1 VTTTHMRLHK
11 QVFVLLFAVLA
22 CVARAQDYPN
32 RPILILVP
40 NAPGSSVDTMT
51 RILTTRLGEA
61 LGGASIVVED
71 RDGAGGLIG
80 MDAGRKAAPD
90 GYTLITV
97 SNGSGVI
104 APLLKK
110 VRPYDTAQDFE
121 LIGSFAIT
129 PNVLVVNPQL
139 PVNSVKEL
147 IDYARAHR
155 ATINMASAG
164 IGSQSHLAGALL
176 MTMGNFESLHVQH
189 KGGGPSVGSV
199 EAGQTHWTLT
209 PAPAAM
215 AQVRAGRLRAI
226 GQSLPRRSALLADL
240 PAIAETVPG
249 YDFNGWA
256 GLIAPKGTP
265 RPVIERLQAALAKT
279 LSAPE
284 VREGLAGQGADL
296 FPGNTEEFRKFLAQ
310 DVANTERVMKAA
322 QLQPE

>member
-1 VTTTHMRLHK
+1 VTTIHMRLHK
-11 QVFVLLFAVLA
+11 QIFVLLLAVFAFGA
-22 CVARAQDYPN
+22 CAQDYPN
-32 RPILILVP
+32 RPIRILVP

-51 RILTTRLGEA
+51 RILSSRLGEA
-61 LGGASIVVED
+61 LGGASMVVED

-110 VRPYDTAQDFE
+110 TRPYDTAQDFE
-121 LIGSFAIT
+121 LIGTFAIT

-139 PVNSVKEL
+139 PVHSVKEL

-155 ATINMASAG
+155 DTINMASAG

-176 MTMGNFESLHVQH
+176 MTMANFESLHVPH

-199 EAGQTHWTLT
+199 ASGQTHWTLT

-215 AQVRAGRLRAI
+215 AQVKAGRLRAI
-226 GQSLPRRSALLADL
+226 AHSLSRRSTILPDL

-265 RPVIERLQAALAKT
+265 RPIIERVQAALAKT

-296 FPGNTEEFRKFLAQ
+296 FPGNTEEFRRFLAQ